1 MRILTA
7 EEMRGVDRAA
17 IERLGLPGLVL
28 MENAALGVVDAIG
41 RQYPRAESAAIFCGP
56 GNNGGDGLAVARQL
70 ATRGYAVEIF
80 LVAGTAR
87 KAGTAGK
94 AGEAGD
100 AAEAGKEAAAAAVAP
115 VAAAGKAGERPLAGD
130 AGLQLAVCRRLEL
143 TIHELAPD
151 GDAAEAEAGLT
162 AALAAAGRH
171 DLVIDALFGTGLAR
185 PLTGWFARL
194 VEGLNEVPRPRV
206 AVDIPSGLSG
216 SSAEPPGPHLLA
228 DLTVT
233 FAAPKVAHVFPPA
246 ADAAG
251 ELVVTDLGF
260 PRRLVDEAAGD
271 LHLLVGEELA
281 GLLPPRARDSHK
293 GDYGHLLLVAGSPGK
308 AGAAVL
314 AARAAVR
321 AGAGLVTAAVP
332 EAILQIVHLG
342 SIESMVLPLP
352 AGSAGPPREHGAGH
366 GAAGDPGDPGDRG
379 NSGDPGRHRGLAAA
393 AADQVLEAAAG
404 KSALAV
410 GPGLGQD
417 AGTVAAIRRLAAA
430 ADLPL
435 VLDAD
440 GINAFAG
447 RPEELAARRAPTV
460 LTPHPGELGRLLG
473 ISTAEVQA
481 DRPAAA
487 RRAAAAT
494 GAIVVLK
501 GSLTLI
507 AAPGGGLYVN
517 PTGNPGMASGGT
529 GDVLT
534 GILGGLV
541 AQRLEPLDA
550 ACLAVYLHGL
560 AGDLAMVRLR
570 GPALA
575 AEDLIASLPAA
586 FADLADGKAP

>member
-80 LVAGTAR
+80 LAVG
-87 KAGTAGK
+87 KAGN
-94 AGEAGD
+94 AGEAGNPGR
-100 AAEAGKEAAAAAVAP
+100 AGEVG
-115 VAAAGKAGERPLAGD
+115 AAGKAGELQLAGD

-151 GDAAEAEAGLT
+151 GDAAEAEAGLA
-162 AALAAAGRH
+162 AALEAAGRH

-206 AVDIPSGLSG
+206 AVDIPSGLFG
-216 SSAEPPGPHLLA
+216 SSAEPPGPHLRA

-271 LHLLVGEELA
+271 LHLLVGEELC

-293 GDYGHLLLVAGSPGK
+293 GDYGHLLLVAGSPGR

-321 AGAGLVTAAVP
+321 AGAGLVTVAVP
-332 EAILQIVHLG
+332 ETILLIVHLG

-352 AGSAGPPREHGAGH
+352 AGSAGPPREHGAGDAGGGH
-366 GAAGDPGDPGDRG
+366 GAGHGGGGGA
-379 NSGDPGRHRGLAAA
+379 LAAA
-393 AADQVLEAAAG
+393 AAEQVLAAAAG

-417 AGTVAAIRRLAAA
+417 AETVAAIRRLAAA

-507 AAPGGGLYVN
+507 AAPHGGLYVN

-570 GPALA
+570 GPSLA

>member
-1 MRILTA
+1 MRILTTEA
-7 EEMRGVDRAA
+7 MRGVDRAA
-17 IERLGLPGLVL
+17 IERLGLPALVL

-41 RQYPRAESAAIFCGP
+41 RQYPEAESAAIFCGP

-80 LVAGTAR
+80 LADG
-87 KAGTAGK
+87 G
-94 AGEAGD
+94 
-100 AAEAGKEAAAAAVAP
+100 
-115 VAAAGKAGERPLAGD
+115 RPLAGD
-130 AGLQLAVCRRLEL
+130 AALQLAVCRRLDL
-143 TIHELAPD
+143 SIRQLPPDAGATELA
-151 GDAAEAEAGLT
+151 E
-162 AALAAAGRH
+162 ALAAAREH
-171 DLVIDALFGTGLAR
+171 DVVIDALFGTGLAR
-185 PLTGWFARL
+185 PLSGLFARL

-246 ADAAG
+246 ADAVG

-260 PRRLVDEAAGD
+260 PARLVEEAEGD
-271 LHLLVGEELA
+271 LHLLVGEELR

-293 GDYGHLLLVAGSPGK
+293 GDFGHLLLVAGSVGK

-321 AGAGLVTAAVP
+321 AGTGLVTAAVP
-332 EAILQIVHLG
+332 APILPIVHLG
-342 SIESMVLPLP
+342 SVESMGVPLP
-352 AGSAGPPREHGAGH
+352 AGDSPAGGPPGGGALTA
-366 GAAGDPGDPGDRG
+366 GAAEVA
-379 NSGDPGRHRGLAAA
+379 LA
-393 AADQVLEAAAG
+393 AAAG
-404 KSALAV
+404 KSALAI
-410 GPGLGQD
+410 GPGLGQG
-417 AGTVAAIRRLAAA
+417 AETVAAIRRLVSGAL
-430 ADLPL
+430 LPL

-447 RPEELAARRAPTV
+447 RADELAARRAPTV

-473 ISTAEVQA
+473 TSAAEVQA
-481 DRPAAA
+481 DRLAAA

-534 GILGGLV
+534 GILGGLL

-560 AGDLAMVRLR
+560 AGDLALARLR
-570 GPALA
+570 GPSLA
-575 AEDLIASLPAA
+575 AEDIIAALPAA
-586 FADLADGKAP
+586 FAELAGGKAP

>member
-80 LVAGTAR
+80 LAAGTAGKAG
-87 KAGTAGK
+87 KAGTAGESGK

-100 AAEAGKEAAAAAVAP
+100 AGAA
-115 VAAAGKAGERPLAGD
+115 PLAGD

-151 GDAAEAEAGLT
+151 GDAAEAEAALA

-216 SSAEPPGPHLLA
+216 SSAVPPGPHLLA

-251 ELVVTDLGF
+251 DLVVTDLGF

-332 EAILQIVHLG
+332 EPILQIVHLG

-352 AGSAGPPREHGAGH
+352 TGSAGPPRDHGAGDAGGGH
-366 GAAGDPGDPGDRG
+366 GAGDAGGHGG
-379 NSGDPGRHRGLAAA
+379 GALAAA
-393 AADQVLEAAAG
+393 AVERVLEAAAG

-417 AGTVAAIRRLAAA
+417 PGTVAAIRRLAAA
-430 ADLPL
+430 AELPL

-487 RRAAAAT
+487 RRAAAVT
-494 GAIVVLK
+494 SAIVVLK

-507 AAPGGGLYVN
+507 AAPRGGLYVN

-534 GILGGLV
+534 GILGGLL

-560 AGDLAMVRLR
+560 AGDLALARLR
-570 GPALA
+570 GPSLA

>member
-80 LVAGTAR
+80 LAMG
-87 KAGTAGK
+87 KAGKADEAGK
-94 AGEAGD
+94 AGE
-100 AAEAGKEAAAAAVAP
+100 P
-115 VAAAGKAGERPLAGD
+115 QLAGD

-151 GDAAEAEAGLT
+151 GDPAEAEAGLA
-162 AALAAAGRH
+162 AALEAAGRH

-271 LHLLVGEELA
+271 LHLLVGEELS

-332 EAILQIVHLG
+332 ETILQIVHLG

-352 AGSAGPPREHGAGH
+352 AGSAGPPREHGTGDAGGGH
-366 GAAGDPGDPGDRG
+366 GAGHAGGHGG
-379 NSGDPGRHRGLAAA
+379 GALTAAA
-393 AADQVLEAAAG
+393 AEQVLAAAAG

-417 AGTVAAIRRLAAA
+417 AGTVAAIRRLAVAA
-430 ADLPL
+430 ELPL

-560 AGDLAMVRLR
+560 AGDLALARLR
-570 GPALA
+570 GPSLA